1 MFYPSQ
7 KLQAENCSNL
17 FLAESRNFFSCYL
30 LSNEGEVLHIY
41 APVKN
46 LQFDVLL
53 KFICLDII
61 LSSLFFAHVIR
72 IIYVPQI

>member
-17 FLAESRNFFSCYL
+17 FLAESRNFFPAIYCPMK
-30 LSNEGEVLHIY
+30 VKFFTY